1 MLSHPHPPARPLF
14 LGSSS
19 SEEDTKTLNPPD
31 FLLEQ
36 AVEAKLQAA
45 IALAGTLQL
54 PCFPALATRY
64 EALIVEFLTLLGQ
77 APSGEE
83 RSQLR
88 QQLTETLTQGFEP
101 SPRRYLNLSY
111 QLVNPDQGI
120 AGGIGL
126 KMSLTS
132 PPEAQRSFA
141 LANQSRFGC
150 YPDAKAMTLAAGLGE
165 AAEVSVL
172 DIGAGIGRNSLP
184 LAKRGHPVAAVVTN
198 PEAGRQ
204 LQEMADSRHLSV
216 TLFGGDFLDHPE
228 VTGDYRLAIAPE
240 VLPHLRSPQA
250 MTEFFRQSRRVLH
263 PAGRLLVGAFLAQPG
278 YSPKTAVRELAQACG
293 CSFLTPSEL
302 QEILERVGWRLQSQ
316 ELVVAYESCHLPAA
330 AWPPSDSFLAWA
342 TGEELFPGLV
352 TPPVAFY
359 WLCCV
364 REDNPSKADGA

>member
-1 MLSHPHPPARPLF
+1 MLVSPETTPNSLTHHISDKVAQAL
-14 LGSSS
+14 
-19 SEEDTKTLNPPD
+19 ED
-31 FLLEQ
+31 
-36 AVEAKLQAA
+36 KLQTS

-54 PCFPALATRY
+54 PCFPALAARY

-77 APSGEE
+77 APSREE

-88 QQLTETLTQGFEP
+88 QQLMETLTQGFKP

-111 QLVNPDQGI
+111 QLVNPAQGL

-132 PPEAQRSFA
+132 PPEAQQSFGF
-141 LANQSRFGC
+141 ANQSRFGC

-184 LAKRGHPVAAVVTN
+184 LAKRGHPVAAVTN
-198 PEAGRQ
+198 PEAGKQ
-204 LQEMADSRHLSV
+204 LQEMADSRPLSV
-216 TLFGGDFLDHPE
+216 TLFGGDFLDSLE

-240 VLPHLRSPQA
+240 VLPHLRSPHA
-250 MTEFFRQSRRVLH
+250 MTEFFRQSRRVVH

-278 YSPKTAVRELAQACG
+278 YSPTPEVRELAQACG
-293 CSFLTPSEL
+293 CGFLTPSEL
-302 QEILERVGWRLQSQ
+302 QDILGRVGWRLLSQ
-316 ELVVAYESCHLPAA
+316 ESVVAYESCHLPAA
-330 AWPPSDSFLAWA
+330 AWPPSESFLAWA

-364 REDNPSKADGA
+364 REDNSPKAHGA